1 MKYEA
6 EIQWKSALSLLLIG
20 CGAILYSY
28 WDTFGRL
35 FALWNDVEGEYAHG
49 WLIIAVVLFLVWDKR
64 HTLSRM
70 QPRLDIRPV
79 ALIPFFGFFWLLGSL
94 VDTNL
99 VQVVSVL
106 LIMMLF
112 VWFSLGYK
120 VTKEL
125 LFAMLFIFFA
135 TPAWLPLQ
143 MPFQVITVHA
153 VHQMLM
159 LAGIP
164 VIRDGYLL
172 TIPEGSFAV
181 LEACSGLRY
190 FLVAF
195 ALSTLFSYLNFYSF
209 KIRLLY
215 VLLFLMASLLANWLR
230 VFVVIYAGHLTQMEH
245 AYIQDHA
252 NLGWYIFLV
261 MVALLYWFGYKY
273 LAKWD
278 TVPTEKEQ
286 ETVPVATGRLLTSQP
301 TKAAALLLVSV
312 LLITPPVLSD
322 YLRSNN
328 QIPLSNVNMPDIE
341 GWAMPSEFPKQLLL
355 PDYKGADFTIGA
367 VYQGATADVQ
377 AAVAYY
383 SSSKPGARLIDYTNR
398 IADGANWS
406 QLTSEKD
413 YSRLSV
419 HVKEVTIRSG
429 TGGDRLAWYWYRVG
443 GRVSTEKYQAKLF
456 EVLGVLTGRPDAAL
470 IVISAGYDVNPDEAR
485 SILTSFYEEANAGLN
500 SFVDELANEMEGLK
514 PNG

>member
-6 EIQWKSALSLLLIG
+6 KIQWKSALSLLLVG

-28 WDTFGRL
+28 WDTFSRL

-64 HTLSRM
+64 HSLPRM

-79 ALIPFFGFFWLLGSL
+79 IIIPFVGFFWLLGSL
-94 VDTNL
+94 VDVNL
-99 VQVVSVL
+99 VQVLSAL

-112 VWFSLGYK
+112 VWFALGYSI
-120 VTKEL
+120 TKEL

-135 TPAWLPLQ
+135 TPVWLPLQ

-245 AYIQDHA
+245 PYIHDHA

-278 TVPTEKEQ
+278 VVPAETEQK
-286 ETVPVATGRLLTSQP
+286 TAPVITNALFTSQP
-301 TKAAALLLVSV
+301 TKVAVLSLALV
-312 LLITPPVLSD
+312 LLIAPPALSD
-322 YLRSNN
+322 YLRSN
-328 QIPLSNVNMPDIE
+328 ISMPLSNAEMPDIA
-341 GWAMPSEFPKQLLL
+341 GWATLSESPEQLVL
-355 PDYKGADFTIGA
+355 PDYKGADFTIGT
-367 VYQGATADVQ
+367 VYQGATSDVQ

-383 SSSKPGARLIDYTNR
+383 SSSKPEASLIDYANH
-398 IADGANWS
+398 IVDGENWS

-413 YSRLSV
+413 YSLLSG

-429 TGGDRLAWYWYRVG
+429 AGGERLAWYWYRIG
-443 GRVSTEKYQAKLF
+443 GRVSAEKYQAKLF
-456 EVLGVLTGRPDAAL
+456 EVFGILTGRSDGAL
-470 IVISAGYDVNPDEAR
+470 IIISAGYDVHPDEAR
-485 SILTSFYEEANAGLN
+485 SVLSSFYEEANAGLN
-500 SFVDELANEMEGLK
+500 GFVDGLASGSK
-514 PNG
+514 ANG